1 MRTAPDCVPC
11 ILRQA
16 LSTAR
21 RVTDDPWVQR
31 KVLFALMERLPTL
44 NFDRTP
50 AEVSYDAMRLTCKY
64 LGVADPFA
72 DDKRRFTEKMLA
84 AEDHMRQRIRNAPD
98 PLLTA
103 IRFSLAGNMIDLGI
117 LDAESVEEEL
127 ARDAEDLELAINDY
141 EALKAVLEGARSL
154 LYILDNA
161 GEIVCDKLLIEQL
174 DCPETWCV
182 VRKAPIINDVTRED
196 AEAVGL
202 GRLAK
207 IVDIGVEALGV
218 PLNHCSPEFRDLFAS
233 ADLVISKGQANFETL
248 DEADRPI
255 FHILRAK
262 CEHMANFLGVP
273 LGSAILVKTP
283 RDYEAEKHE

>member
-72 DDKRRFTEKMLA
+72 DDKRRFSEKMLA

-154 LYILDNA
+154 LYLS
-161 GEIVCDKLLIEQL
+161 LI
-174 DCPETWCV
+174 
-182 VRKAPIINDVTRED
+182 
-196 AEAVGL
+196 
-202 GRLAK
+202 
-207 IVDIGVEALGV
+207 
-218 PLNHCSPEFRDLFAS
+218 
-233 ADLVISKGQANFETL
+233 
-248 DEADRPI
+248 
-255 FHILRAK
+255 HI
-262 CEHMANFLGVP
+262 
-273 LGSAILVKTP
+273 
-283 RDYEAEKHE
+283 